1 MKNKKVIT
9 IVLAAMLACTALAGC
24 GKKEATDEFAKTV
37 DVETDIA
44 SETTDN
50 KTDNDEASSEETVK
64 TLSEALSEN
73 DYSIWFCM
81 SDMDTWNLSPR
92 IFIFY
97 KDGTY
102 SECWSNGKRFGD
114 YEMMTD
120 EEIVSLAE
128 ENALKR
134 GEYFLSVF
142 TDKYSTDDKVTR
154 EIIYADNL
162 YIELNNGYVPTQ
174 QVVDSYY
181 GGFKEDSHVFI
192 TRTSQNTSFVFDAV
206 GTNDIEVNEMT
217 HKPNTGT
224 VEIPTDTEV
233 DTE

>member
-9 IVLAAMLACTALAGC
+9 IVLAAMLACTAVTAC
-24 GKKEATDEFAKTV
+24 GKKETTDEFAKTV

-73 DYSIWFCM
+73 DYSIWFWM
-81 SDMDTWNLSPR
+81 SDMDTRNLSPS
-92 IFIFY
+92 IYIFY

-102 SECWSNGKRFGD
+102 IESKSISKRFGD

-120 EEIVSLAE
+120 EEIVSLVE
-128 ENALKR
+128 ENALNER
-134 GEYFLSVF
+134 SEYFLSVY
-142 TDKYSTDDKVTR
+142 TDKYSTDNKVTE
-154 EIIYADNL
+154 EIIYADDL
-162 YIELNNGYVPTQ
+162 YMTLNNGYVPTQ

-181 GGFKEDSHVFI
+181 GGFKKDSQVFI

-224 VEIPTDTEV
+224 VADTEV

>member
-24 GKKEATDEFAKTV
+24 GKKETTDEFAKTV

-73 DYSIWFCM
+73 DYSIWFWM

-92 IFIFY
+92 IYIFY

-102 SECWSNGKRFGD
+102 IESCPDSKRFGD

-128 ENALKR
+128 ENALNERSK
-134 GEYFLSVF
+134 YFLSVY

-162 YIELNNGYVPTQ
+162 YMTLNNGYVPTQ

-181 GGFKEDSHVFI
+181 GGFKKDSQVFI

-217 HKPNTGT
+217 HTPNTGAAA
-224 VEIPTDTEV
+224 DTEV

>member
-1 MKNKKVIT
+1 MRNKKIIT
-9 IVLAAMLACTALAGC
+9 IMLAAMLACTALAGC

-50 KTDNDEASSEETVK
+50 KTDNGEASSEETVK

-73 DYSIWFCM
+73 DYSIWFWM
-81 SDMDTWNLSPR
+81 DDMDIQNLPR
-92 IFIFY
+92 IFVFY

-102 SECWSNGKRFGD
+102 IECGSNGKRFGD

-120 EEIVSLAE
+120 EEIVSLVE
-128 ENALKR
+128 ENALNER
-134 GEYFLSVF
+134 SEYFLSVY
-142 TDKYSTDDKVTR
+142 TDKYSTDNKVTK
-154 EIIYADNL
+154 EIIYADDL
-162 YIELNNGYVPTQ
+162 YKTLNNGYVPTQ
-174 QVVDSYY
+174 QVIGSYY
-181 GGFKEDSHVFI
+181 GGFKKDSQVFI

-217 HKPNTGT
+217 HTPNTGA
-224 VEIPTDTEV
+224 VADTEV

>member
-9 IVLAAMLACTALAGC
+9 IVLAAMLACTAVTAC

-50 KTDNDEASSEETVK
+50 KTDNGEASSEETVK

-73 DYSIWFCM
+73 DYSIWFWM
-81 SDMDTWNLSPR
+81 DDMDIQNLPR
-92 IFIFY
+92 IFVFY

-102 SECWSNGKRFGD
+102 IECGSNGKRFGD

-120 EEIVSLAE
+120 EEIVSLVE
-128 ENALKR
+128 ENVLNER
-134 GEYFLSVF
+134 SEYFLSVY
-142 TDKYSTDDKVTR
+142 TDKYSTDDKVTE
-154 EIIYADNL
+154 EIIYADDL
-162 YIELNNGYVPTQ
+162 YKTLNNGYVPTQ

-181 GGFKEDSHVFI
+181 GGFKKDSQVFI

-206 GTNDIEVNEMT
+206 GTEDIEVNEMT
-217 HKPNTGT
+217 HTPNTGA
-224 VEIPTDTEV
+224 VADTEV